1 MITRN
6 FNLYLHKKGNPLVIQ
21 ANQYDSGEQWVFTL
35 LEEDGTQYI
44 PTTGAII
51 GRKSDGNAITVG
63 GSVVDGKV
71 VIIETE
77 QMTAAAGKA
86 VFELSVDDLTHGTAN
101 FIVNVEKKPI
111 DDAVISD
118 SDLSLI
124 QQALDANSGFKIV
137 FTLTYDYD
145 NDGWFGE
152 CDHTA
157 PEIYEAIQNG
167 ERIDGTVMFTN
178 FGYSYNERVV
188 ERKIIDYRL
197 HVNSEYYWMDFFCA
211 PTMEG
216 NNSNYEIESM
226 SMSMMQYMENT
237 VYNIAVRGI
246 DKLPNTL
253 YVVVGFTYRNG
264 VITDKYIS
272 ETWQQ
277 ITDHIRYY
285 SASANIR
292 YTNWDTY
299 RRDCYPATVEWV
311 QSSSDSVHFR
321 SVIYDGQTLKEVH
334 VELTNN
340 DELSFEINTIGE

>member
-101 FIVNVEKKPI
+101 FIVNVEKKPT

-124 QQALDANSGFKIV
+124 EEALEANRGFVITFTTRYFDRYYTEADKTFTEVMEALDAGKSINAIFKYEKTPYDRSLYSH
-137 FTLTYDYD
+137 FTDRLTLVRRLAPVNPYQWESFYFYGTPAFVRKW
-145 NDGWFGE
+145 N
-152 CDHTA
+152 TA
-157 PEIYEAIQNG
+157 SQY
-167 ERIDGTVMFTN
+167 TN
-178 FGYSYNERVV
+178 MLEQVV
-188 ERKIIDYRL
+188 IEFR
-197 HVNSEYYWMDFFCA
+197 
-211 PTMEG
+211 
-216 NNSNYEIESM
+216 NN
-226 SMSMMQYMENT
+226 
-237 VYNIAVRGI
+237 NIA
-246 DKLPNTL
+246 D
-253 YVVVGFTYRNG
+253 
-264 VITDKYIS
+264 YIL
-272 ETWQQ
+272 
-277 ITDHIRYY
+277 
-285 SASANIR
+285 
-292 YTNWDTY
+292 
-299 RRDCYPATVEWV
+299 V
-311 QSSSDSVHFR
+311 QKNL
-321 SVIYDGQTLKEVH
+321 QEA
-334 VELTNN
+334 E
-340 DELSFEINTIGE
+340 EEE